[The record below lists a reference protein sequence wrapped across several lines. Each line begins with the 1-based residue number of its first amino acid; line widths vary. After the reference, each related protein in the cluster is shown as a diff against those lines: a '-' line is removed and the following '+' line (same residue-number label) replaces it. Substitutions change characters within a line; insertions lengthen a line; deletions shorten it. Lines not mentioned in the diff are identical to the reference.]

1 MSFFH
6 GCRRKTGTVAL
17 FVACLLM
24 ISWLSSLYVTNTVS
38 VVCAGPDNL
47 EGFASIDRHFVWI
60 KTAPADFKCGLLPE
74 LPRSLPQY
82 TRPKNNWALGPQ
94 GFGNPA
100 IKWSWRIGQFG
111 VGTLPFKNGN
121 IDWQIRFFT
130 FSWWTV
136 VVPLTA
142 LSAWLLVGRPTRGSA
157 SPRQA

>member
-6 GCRRKTGTVAL
+6 GWRRKTGSVTL

-24 ISWLSSLYVTNTVS
+24 IGWLRSLYFTHAVS
-38 VVCAGPDNL
+38 VVCAGRENF
-47 EGFASIDRHFVWI
+47 EGFASIDRHFVWM
-60 KTAPADFKCGLLPE
+60 KTAPADYKCGLLPD

-82 TRPKNNWALGPQ
+82 TQPKNNWPLGPA

-100 IKWSWRIGQFG
+100 IQWSWRIGQFG
-111 VGTLPFKNGN
+111 VGTLPLKNGN

-130 FSWWTV
+130 FSWWSV

-142 LSAWLLVGRPTRGSA
+142 MSAWLLIGTPKWGVR
-157 SPRQA
+157 SPSQV